1 MTDKKRVALIF
12 GGRGHEH
19 SVSVSG
25 AENLLS
31 LIDGERYGVYTVI
44 IEKNGKM
51 RLSEGGAELFP
62 VMREGKGVFLTDKG
76 DILRVDCAFPLLHGD
91 FGEDGSVQ
99 GLLTSL
105 NIPFV
110 GSDTRASA
118 ICLDKAVTKAAA
130 EALGIPTVPW
140 RLITDGHG
148 ADLTPPLFIKPDCLG
163 SSVGASPARSDEE
176 LISAIAT
183 ASELGGR
190 RVLAE
195 RLIEPLRE
203 LECAYFSAQGEEF
216 VSRPGEIL
224 CDGFYSYGRKYS
236 EGAAEGVCRAELP
249 ARITERIREWAMELC
264 RFIGV
269 RHLARVDFF
278 LSGDD
283 LYFNEINTMP
293 GMTERSLYL
302 RLLESEGIPPAEA
315 INRMISDA
323 MAEGAR

>member
-1 MTDKKRVALIF
+1 MKIVQTHSSQKDFFSDKYLEIASCGLCADMTTRIVSENRH
-12 GGRGHEH
+12 GRQDYH
-19 SVSVSG
+19 
-25 AENLLS
+25 LLY
-31 LIDGERYGVYTVI
+31 LVDGT
-44 IEKNGKM
+44 M
-51 RLSEGGAELFP
+51 F
-62 VMREGKGVFLTDKG
+62 F
-76 DILRVDCAFPLLHGD
+76 
-91 FGEDGSVQ
+91 
-99 GLLTSL
+99 
-105 NIPFV
+105 
-110 GSDTRASA
+110 
-118 ICLDKAVTKAAA
+118 
-130 EALGIPTVPW
+130 
-140 RLITDGHG
+140 
-148 ADLTPPLFIKPDCLG
+148 
-163 SSVGASPARSDEE
+163 
-176 LISAIAT
+176 
-183 ASELGGR
+183 ELGGK

-195 RLIEPLRE
+195 RLIEPIRE